1 MSHGPRRAQGLS
13 ARTTL
18 SPVME
23 TYLRVTFS
31 SEGAK
36 PSAVADRLRSCG
48 FLPTQGNYDFV
59 YDWQGSVS
67 RDQILDLSDELTRQL
82 RGLRVLVEIETV

>member
-1 MSHGPRRAQGLS
+1 
-13 ARTTL
+13 
-18 SPVME
+18 ME
-23 TYLRVTFS
+23 TYLRVTFG

-48 FLPTQGNYDFV
+48 FAPTQGNYDFV
-59 YDWQGSVS
+59 YDWQGSAS
-67 RDQILDLSDELTRQL
+67 REQILDLSDELTRQL

>member
-1 MSHGPRRAQGLS
+1 
-13 ARTTL
+13 
-18 SPVME
+18 ME

-36 PSAVADRLRSCG
+36 PSVVADRLRLCG
-48 FLPTQGNYDFV
+48 FAPTQGNYDFV
-59 YDWQGSVS
+59 YDWSGPAN
-67 RDQILDLSDELTRQL
+67 REQILDLSDELTRQL